1 MAQVLE
7 MVRTLQ
13 DNAAASKAE
22 QERMQTE
29 LAASQSRN
37 DELNRVNE
45 ELRRMARQPSPPR
58 AFPMPFSPEIMGTM
72 VPPKPGGG
80 KSVVQGG
87 RRPGGA
93 SDGIPHPDDV
103 VWGLRRCLL
112 QNVHEHIERN
122 HHGVVCEFT
131 RRAYHVFLSVFKAL
145 H

>member
-45 ELRRMARQPSPPR
+45 ELRRTLQAQRKHVVDKRVSRQRHHLPERSPCH
-58 AFPMPFSPEIMGTM
+58 SPL
-72 VPPKPGGG
+72 
-80 KSVVQGG
+80 KSWE
-87 RRPGGA
+87 P
-93 SDGIPHPDDV
+93 
-103 VWGLRRCLL
+103 WCLP
-112 QNVHEHIERN
+112 
-122 HHGVVCEFT
+122 T
-131 RRAYHVFLSVFKAL
+131 W
-145 H
+145 

>member
-1 MAQVLE
+1 MAHVLE

-45 ELRRMARQPSPPR
+45 ELRRTLQAQREHVVDERMTRQPSPPR

-72 VPPKPGGG
+72 VPPNLVGVK
-80 KSVVQGG
+80 
-87 RRPGGA
+87 A
-93 SDGIPHPDDV
+93 SFK
-103 VWGLRRCLL
+103 
-112 QNVHEHIERN
+112 
-122 HHGVVCEFT
+122 GVEDPEAHLTAFHT
-131 RRAYHVFLSVFKAL
+131 
-145 H
+145 